1 MRQSF
6 QSAATAESRAKEIL
20 DKWKGRVIMAHVNRD
35 RFLKGIYWAGP
46 AFVYAS
52 LIFFLSSLSRF
63 PDEVPSFLG
72 FDKIVHF
79 IEYFILGVFLYRWFS
94 NMDGCPGRKRALTA
108 TIFVG
113 IIYAFTDEWHQS
125 FVPGRD
131 SSLFDVLFDSLGVA
145 AASFFSPFLLQGVK
159 KS

>member
-1 MRQSF
+1 
-6 QSAATAESRAKEIL
+6 
-20 DKWKGRVIMAHVNRD
+20 MAHVNRN
-35 RFLKGIYWAGP
+35 RLLKDIYWGGP
-46 AFVYAS
+46 AFVYAA
-52 LIFFLSSLSRF
+52 LIFFLSSISRF

-94 NMDGCPGRKRALTA
+94 NMDGCPGKKCALTA

-131 SSLFDVLFDSLGVA
+131 ASLFDVLFDSLGVA